1 MPENQHIEYKE
12 SWRDEYMKILCG
24 FANAEGGEI
33 LIGINDKGKPIGIP
47 RFKILLENLP
57 NKISQKLGIYASVQ
71 QISKQGRKVIRVAV
85 GKYESPISFDSK
97 YFIRT
102 GSTTQELKGKELT
115 RFLLKKAG
123 RTWEAEPEERATI
136 GDIDIKTIEKFKKL
150 AKNRIPSIVNE
161 TSQQVLTK
169 LKLLNNSL
177 KPNRAAILL
186 FGKDPR
192 KFYISAFMKIG
203 KFMSDTDLVS
213 TDDIEGNLFTQLEKA
228 LELLKVKYLLSPV
241 HYESIY
247 RKETLEYPEEVLREA
262 IINALIHK
270 DYTGVHIQMKIY
282 PDKII
287 LWNEGKLPEGIT
299 VEMLSNVH
307 PSIPRNELIANT
319 FFNAGLI
326 ETWGR
331 GTIKI
336 IENSISAGLPAPL
349 FREAFGGF
357 EIILNKNI
365 YTEKYLKEQG
375 LNQRQVKAVMYVKE
389 KGRITNN
396 EYQKLN
402 ETSKRTVVRELND
415 MVLKNILKK
424 SGKAKNTEYLLTIK

>member
-169 LKLLNNSL
+169 LKLLDNSL

>member
-169 LKLLNNSL
+169 LKLLDNSL

-203 KFMSDTDLVS
+203 KFMSDTNLVS

>member
-1 MPENQHIEYKE
+1 MSENQHIEYKE

-161 TSQQVLTK
+161 TSQQVLSK
-169 LKLLNNSL
+169 LKLLDNSL

-186 FGKDPR
+186 FGKDTR
-192 KFYISAFMKIG
+192 KFYVSAFMKIG
-203 KFMSDTDLVS
+203 KFLSDTDLVS
-213 TDDIEGNLFTQLEKA
+213 TDDIEGNLFTQLEKV

-299 VEMLSNVH
+299 VESLSNVH

-357 EIILNKNI
+357 EIILNKDI
-365 YTEKYLKEQG
+365 YTKEYLKKLDFNE
-375 LNQRQVKAVMYVKE
+375 RQVKAVLYVKE
-389 KGRITNN
+389 QKSISNRDYQNINSVSNKTAYLELSKIVEKNIFITQGRGKSIV
-396 EYQKLN
+396 Y
-402 ETSKRTVVRELND
+402 
-415 MVLKNILKK
+415 VLKV
-424 SGKAKNTEYLLTIK
+424 T

>member
-169 LKLLNNSL
+169 LKLLDNSL

-357 EIILNKNI
+357 EIILNKDI

>member
-1 MPENQHIEYKE
+1 MPENQHIDYKE

-169 LKLLNNSL
+169 LKLLDNSL

-186 FGKDPR
+186 FGKDPS

-357 EIILNKNI
+357 EIILNKDI